1 MAQQSL
7 TNQPWITSAASR
19 AVLAAL
25 ASTGATPRFVGGCVR
40 DGLLGQT
47 STDLDIAINQ
57 RPEDNMELL
66 ATAGIKM
73 IPTGLKHGT
82 ITAIANGQA
91 FEITTLRVDV
101 ETYGRHADVAFIDDW
116 FRDAARRDFTIN
128 AIYADQSGALFD
140 PMGGQADLAAGR
152 VVFVGDPAQR
162 IDEDKLRILRFF
174 RFQARFGRGAADQRA
189 LAACAGATMAGGID
203 GLSGERVRDE
213 IFKILALAEA
223 DVGPCLALMAETGVL
238 QRILPGGFDLSR
250 LAMSDE
256 DPLRRLSVIATTG
269 VGAGAESIA
278 QRLRLSNKQ
287 SRRLAFLMSPPM
299 AFAPD
304 ISRPALRQMLHD
316 HGPDA
321 IADLALQQG
330 ATDLATRIPEATP
343 PRFPLTGRDAV
354 AAGISPGPA
363 VGERLRQLEENWRAG
378 DFTAS
383 RNELLADL
391 EKLIE

>member
-47 STDLDIAINQ
+47 SADLDIAIDQ

-128 AIYADQSGALFD
+128 AIYA
-140 PMGGQADLAAGR
+140 
-152 VVFVGDPAQR
+152 
-162 IDEDKLRILRFF
+162 
-174 RFQARFGRGAADQRA
+174 
-189 LAACAGATMAGGID
+189 
-203 GLSGERVRDE
+203 E
-213 IFKILALAEA
+213 IFFK
-223 DVGPCLALMAETGVL
+223 
-238 QRILPGGFDLSR
+238 DLNG
-250 LAMSDE
+250 L
-256 DPLRRLSVIATTG
+256 
-269 VGAGAESIA
+269 
-278 QRLRLSNKQ
+278 
-287 SRRLAFLMSPPM
+287 FLL
-299 AFAPD
+299 FVFCVEV
-304 ISRPALRQMLHD
+304 
-316 HGPDA
+316 
-321 IADLALQQG
+321 
-330 ATDLATRIPEATP
+330 T
-343 PRFPLTGRDAV
+343 
-354 AAGISPGPA
+354 
-363 VGERLRQLEENWRAG
+363 
-378 DFTAS
+378 
-383 RNELLADL
+383 
-391 EKLIE
+391 